1 MYTKIVIIGIL
12 LALAYYEATELS
24 PGGIVAPAYLALSL
38 SEPARVAYT
47 LAIVLMVYGVMKL
60 ASRFFI
66 LFGRR
71 RFVLSI
77 LAAFILDYCISA
89 SGILPWSMDVIGY
102 LVPALMVRDIERQ
115 GLFATILSCGIV
127 TGATGIV
134 LVLLGVL

>member
-38 SEPARVAYT
+38 SEPFRIAYT
-47 LAIVLMVYGVMKL
+47 LVIVLAVYGVMKL
-60 ASRFFI
+60 AARVFI

-77 LAAFILDYCISA
+77 LVAFAIDYLISTC
-89 SGILPWSMDVIGY
+89 GILPWSMDVIGY
-102 LVPALMVRDIERQ
+102 LVPALMVRDMERQ
-115 GLFATILSCGIV
+115 GLLPTVLSCGIV
-127 TGATGIV
+127 TGATGVV
-134 LVLLGVL
+134 LLLLGVL